1 MAATEN
7 QTDPN
12 TDSITDDQKVEWC
25 FPVPRDGGM
34 GEIRIRTNGEVVWT
48 GGDRPVEW
56 AILDGISFPTAG
68 FIPMPLVRGDVIRID
83 DLDSSLDGTDLA
95 GSRYLY
101 HYTKA
106 GTALKSILPNR
117 QLRLSPY
124 SDVNDPREAK
134 EWLFTVVSP
143 EGAMR
148 PGQSIEIGA
157 DMSGRIKGKSR
168 VLCFCSDGFP
178 LRREPRD
185 VELHDTLGW
194 THPNMWAHYAEKHRG
209 VVLVFHRQ
217 RLLTNS
223 ILRLRSK
230 GRLHFGNVL
239 YAPIDHHSGTTTLI
253 IEYRSWAGRPPE
265 ESAVEHLERHRG
277 WLFFT
282 KHTAWAPEQE
292 CRLVAFG
299 NVDEYEYIPID
310 GALSE
315 IIVGEGADVET
326 INCCRAFGIEFGV
339 PVSRMFWRNGLPL
352 RVPSN

>member
-1 MAATEN
+1 MGATED
-7 QTDPN
+7 QTGGRADP
-12 TDSITDDQKVEWC
+12 TAEDQKVEWC

-34 GEIRIRTNGEVVWT
+34 GEIRIRSNGDVIWT
-48 GGDRPVEW
+48 GGDCPVKW
-56 AILDGISFPTAG
+56 AILDGISFPKSG
-68 FIPMPLVRGDVIRID
+68 FIPMPLARDDVIRID
-83 DLDSSLDGTDLA
+83 DLGSSLGGTNLA
-95 GSRYLY
+95 GNRYLY

-106 GTALKSILPNR
+106 ETALRSILPSR

-143 EGAMR
+143 EGTLR
-148 PGQSIEIGA
+148 PRQSIEIGS

-185 VELHDTLGW
+185 VELHNTLGW
-194 THPNMWAHYAEKHRG
+194 THPTMWAHYAENHRG
-209 VVLVFHRQ
+209 VVLVLHRQ
-217 RLLTNS
+217 RLLANS
-223 ILRLRSK
+223 IPRLRTK
-230 GRLHFGNVL
+230 GRLHFGHVF
-239 YAPIDHHSGTTTLI
+239 YAPVDHHSGATPLI
-253 IEYRSWAGRPPE
+253 IEYRSWAARPPE

-277 WLFFT
+277 SLFFT

-292 CRLVAFG
+292 CRIVAFG
-299 NVDEYEYIPID
+299 DVDQYEYIPVD
-310 GALSE
+310 GALAE
-315 IIVGEGADVET
+315 IIVGEGADVNT
-326 INCCRAFGIEFGV
+326 MDCCRAFGIEFGV